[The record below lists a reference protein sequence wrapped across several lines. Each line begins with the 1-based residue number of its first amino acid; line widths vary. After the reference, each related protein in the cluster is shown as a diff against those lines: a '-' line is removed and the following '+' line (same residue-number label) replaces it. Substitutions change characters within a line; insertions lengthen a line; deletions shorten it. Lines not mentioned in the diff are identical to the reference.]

1 MAHMGLLG
9 LAGWGLRG
17 GDGSEGKAQPS
28 GLWTRCSR
36 DLLPWWSRGW
46 ASAPSMQRVR
56 VRFLAG
62 ELCLTCQVVQPKGFF
77 KKSKVSW
84 QTQIQQ
90 CVKHGTCTAGELL
103 LEHSDSHL
111 ILKSGGIPTRF
122 VMSCAFGRPA
132 EMIYLTFLY
141 MYSAEQMHG
150 QIYD

>member
-1 MAHMGLLG
+1 M
-9 LAGWGLRG
+9 
-17 GDGSEGKAQPS
+17 
-28 GLWTRCSR
+28 
-36 DLLPWWSRGW
+36 
-46 ASAPSMQRVR
+46 
-56 VRFLAG
+56 
-62 ELCLTCQVVQPKGFF
+62 VQLKGFF

-84 QTQIQQ
+84 QTEIQQ

-111 ILKSGGIPTRF
+111 ILKSGGIPIRF
-122 VMSCAFGRPA
+122 VMSCVFCRPA